1 MGVEERLDS
10 DGVTDALP
18 APCLLCGSRVGV
30 RYPSGWICAICEWRV
45 GEVPDGGLA
54 PPRIDIVYYLRL
66 DDRLKIGTTANPRQR
81 FAQIGHDEVVAFERG
96 DRVLEQRRHR
106 EFAELRLGSS
116 EWFGFGEALRAHVTV
131 LGAGA
136 VDPWNL
142 WARWVSEAVALRG

>member
-1 MGVEERLDS
+1 
-10 DGVTDALP
+10 
-18 APCLLCGSRVGV
+18 V

-45 GEVPDGGLA
+45 GEVPDGEFA

-66 DDRLKIGTTANPRQR
+66 DDRLKIGTTANPRRR
-81 FAQIGHDEVVAFERG
+81 FAALGHDEVVAFERG

-116 EWFGFGEALRAHVTV
+116 EWFAFADPLRTHVTV

-136 VDPWNL
+136 IDPWTL
-142 WARWVSEAVALRG
+142 WARWVSEAIALRG